1 MAFNFLSVS
10 LSIAKYVWVFCLS
23 ISYSSDFEISL
34 QIIASCTNQIKDTF
48 FLAFVVIEKSGDS

>member
-10 LSIAKYVWVFCLS
+10 LGIAKYVQVFHLS
-23 ISYSSDFEISL
+23 ISYSSNYEISL

-48 FLAFVVIEKSGDS
+48 FLEFLVIEKSCDS